1 MYWLKI
7 QFVLCVSGLFSD
19 CNERNSRP
27 FIGPLFPLFWCGFFY
42 IVHTFA
48 DVVDRFQM
56 QSAIFS
62 DLPENRSA
70 AQTANTH
77 AIRAV

>member
-1 MYWLKI
+1 VFYDYFLTVKKEI
-7 QFVLCVSGLFSD
+7 L
-19 CNERNSRP
+19 
-27 FIGPLFPLFWCGFFY
+27 GPLSALHFLYFGVDFFY
-42 IVHTFA
+42 IVHTFV

-70 AQTANTH
+70 AQTANTR

>member
-1 MYWLKI
+1 MFQDYFLTVMREI
-7 QFVLCVSGLFSD
+7 L
-19 CNERNSRP
+19 
-27 FIGPLFPLFWCGFFY
+27 GPLSVLYFLYFGVDFFY

-48 DVVDRFQM
+48 DVADRFQM
-56 QSAIFS
+56 LSAIFS